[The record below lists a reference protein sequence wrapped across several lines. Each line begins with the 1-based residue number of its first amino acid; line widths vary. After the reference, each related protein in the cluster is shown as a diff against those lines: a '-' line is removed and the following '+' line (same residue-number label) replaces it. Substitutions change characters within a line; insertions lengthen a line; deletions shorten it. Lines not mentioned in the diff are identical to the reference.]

1 MPGFD
6 RLVKEREALARPI
19 SDFDREMLTI
29 TRQVLQDGI
38 PYLVDESKLE
48 MVPGVHN
55 FER

>member
-6 RLVKEREALARPI
+6 RLVKEREALSRPI